1 MEAIEPRFLVVQLK
15 SPLRKFYALHHDFV
29 NRYGISCV
37 TKDKKDHD
45 DKSTTYDVGGAVLV
59 QTKLCRG

>member
-15 SPLRKFYALHHDFV
+15 SPLRTFYALHHDFV

-37 TKDKKDHD
+37 TKDK
-45 DKSTTYDVGGAVLV
+45 TTTTRPGHMTLEVLS
-59 QTKLCRG
+59 

>member
-15 SPLRKFYALHHDFV
+15 SPLRTCYALHHDFV

-37 TKDKKDHD
+37 TKDKT
-45 DKSTTYDVGGAVLV
+45 TTYDVGDAVLV